1 MKQLDFGEW
10 IVSSPYGE
18 VARNLLTRHNV
29 VRKESSAWR
38 LFVGHV
44 FKLFIYKTQTAIFSF
59 MQCKVL
65 IIDVS

>member
-1 MKQLDFGEW
+1 
-10 IVSSPYGE
+10 VSTPYGE
-18 VARNLLTRHNV
+18 VARNFLTRRNG

-59 MQCKVL
+59 MQCKMH
-65 IIDVS
+65 IIDVSCFI